1 MAAKTIPLEVLL
13 GNPDKAAPQI
23 SPDGTRLSYI
33 APLEGVLNLW
43 LGAVGGE
50 FEPITHDTDR
60 GIRAYT
66 WCHNKRHLMYLQDKD
81 GDENWHIYTIDL
93 ETSEIIDRTPFDGV
107 QAEVIALRRKYPN
120 DVLIG
125 LNKDN
130 PQLHD
135 VWRLDLET
143 GDLRKVAE
151 NPGFVAWAIDQD
163 LKVRAAVVP
172 QPDGGMQIVV
182 RDTDDGEWRPFVNYG
197 ADDAMIAGP
206 AGFTSDN
213 TGVYVL
219 SSIGVNAARVL
230 LKNIATG
237 EEEVIAED
245 PTYDCVNITLE
256 PVTRKPQ
263 IAWFLKEK
271 VEYLVLDP
279 SIQADLDAIKNI
291 QPGEFGITDRD
302 HADETWLIGFDS
314 DVGPVKYYVYDRKTK
329 TARFLFAHRPELE
342 TYELAPMEPFAFTTR
357 DGFEVHGYAS
367 FPLGRREN
375 LPTVIN
381 VHGGP
386 WARDS
391 WGFDPEAQWLANRG
405 YLCIQINYRGSLGY
419 GKKFINA
426 GDKEWGGKM
435 QDDISDAVRWAI
447 EQGYADPE
455 RVCIYGGS
463 YGGYAAL
470 VGATFTPELY
480 KCAIAMCGPANLKTF
495 IESIPPYWTPM
506 IAMFK
511 TRVGDPQTEED
522 FLWSRSP
529 LSKVDSISLPM
540 LIAHG
545 ANDPRVKLAETEQI
559 TAAMKEKGIDHEL
572 IVFDDEGHG
581 FARPTN
587 RLKFYQ
593 LAENFLANHL

>member
-13 GNPDKAAPQI
+13 GNPDKAGPQI

-33 APLEGVLNLW
+33 APLNGVLNLW
-43 LGAVGGE
+43 LGTVGGE

-60 GIRAYT
+60 GVRAYT
-66 WCHNKRHLMYLQDKD
+66 WCHNNRHLMYLQDKG

-93 ETSEIIDRTPFDGV
+93 ETGEIIDRTPFDGV
-107 QAEVIALRRKYPN
+107 QAEIIAIRRKYPN

-135 VWRLDLET
+135 VWRLNLET
-143 GDLRKVAE
+143 GDLTKVAE
-151 NPGFVAWAIDQD
+151 NPGFAAWAIDQD
-163 LKVRAAVVP
+163 LKVRAAVAP
-172 QPDGGMQIVV
+172 QPDGGMQIVM
-182 RDTDDGEWRPFVNYG
+182 RDTEDSEWRPFVNYG
-197 ADDAMIAGP
+197 ADDAIIAGP
-206 AGFTSDN
+206 VGFTGDN
-213 TGVYVL
+213 TGVYIL

-256 PVTRKPQ
+256 PITRKPQ

-279 SIQADLDAIKNI
+279 SIQADIDAIKNV
-291 QPGEFGITDRD
+291 QPGEFGITGRD
-302 HADETWLIGFDS
+302 HADETWLVGFDS
-314 DVGPVKYYVYDRKTK
+314 DVGPVKYYVYDRNTK
-329 TARFLFAHRPELE
+329 RARFLFAHRPELE

-357 DGFEVHGYAS
+357 DGIEVHGYVS

-386 WARDS
+386 WTRDS

-405 YLCIQINYRGSLGY
+405 YLCLQINYRGSIGY
-419 GKKFINA
+419 GKDFVNA

-435 QDDISDAVRWAI
+435 QDDVSDAVRWAI

-455 RVCIYGGS
+455 RICIYGGS

-470 VGATFTPELY
+470 AGATFTPELY
-480 KCAIAMCGPANLKTF
+480 KCAIATCGPANLKTF

-506 IAMFK
+506 IAMVK
-511 TRVGDPQTEED
+511 KRLGDPQTEED

-529 LSKVDSISLPM
+529 LSKVDNITAPM

-545 ANDPRVKLAETEQI
+545 ANDPRVRLAETEQI
-559 TAAMKEKGIDHEL
+559 TAAMKEKGIHHEL

-581 FARPTN
+581 FAKPTN

-593 LAENFLANHL
+593 LAESFLANHL

>member
-13 GNPDKAAPQI
+13 GNPDKAGPQI

-33 APLEGVLNLW
+33 APLEGVLNVW
-43 LGAVGGE
+43 LGTVGGQ
-50 FEPITHDTDR
+50 FEPITRDTDR

-66 WCHNKRHLMYLQDKD
+66 WCHNNRHLMYLQDKA
-81 GDENWHIYTIDL
+81 GDENWHIHTIDL

-107 QAEVIALRRKYPN
+107 QAEIIALRREYPN
-120 DVLIG
+120 EALIG

-135 VWRLDLET
+135 VWRLNLET
-143 GDLRKVAE
+143 GELTKVVQ
-151 NPGFVAWAIDQD
+151 NPGFIAWGIDRE
-163 LKVRAAVVP
+163 LKVRAAVAP
-172 QPDGGMQIVV
+172 QPDGGMLMLV
-182 RDTDDGEWRPFVNYG
+182 RDTEDGEWRPFVNYG
-197 ADDAMIAGP
+197 PEDAIFAGP
-206 AGFTSDN
+206 VGFTGDN
-213 TGVYVL
+213 TGVYIM

-230 LKNIATG
+230 RKNIATG
-237 EEEVIAED
+237 EEEVIAQD

-279 SIQADLDAIKNI
+279 SIQADLDAIKNL
-291 QPGEFGITDRD
+291 QPGEFGIVDRD
-302 HADETWLIGFDS
+302 HADETWLIAFDS
-314 DVGPVKYYVYDRKTK
+314 DVGPVKFYVYDRKTK
-329 TARFLFAHRPELE
+329 TARFLFSHKPDLE
-342 TYELAPMEPFAFTTR
+342 GYPLAPMEPFTFTTR
-357 DGFEVHGYAS
+357 DGLDVHGYTS

-386 WARDS
+386 WSRDS
-391 WGFDPEAQWLANRG
+391 WGFDAEAQWLANRG
-405 YLCIQINYRGSLGY
+405 YLCIQLNFRGSLGY
-419 GKKFINA
+419 GKNFLNA

-435 QDDISDAVRWAI
+435 QDDVSDAVRWAI
-447 EQGYADPE
+447 EQGYADPQ
-455 RVCIYGGS
+455 RICIYGGS

-470 VGATFTPELY
+470 AGATFTPELY
-480 KCAIAMCGPANLKTF
+480 KCVIAMCAPANLKSF

-511 TRVGDPQTEED
+511 KRVGDPQTEEE

-529 LSKVDSISLPM
+529 LSKVDSIVAPM

-545 ANDPRVKLAETEQI
+545 ANDP
-559 TAAMKEKGIDHEL
+559 
-572 IVFDDEGHG
+572 
-581 FARPTN
+581 
-587 RLKFYQ
+587 
-593 LAENFLANHL
+593 

>member
-1 MAAKTIPLEVLL
+1 LATKTIPLEVLL
-13 GNPDKAAPQI
+13 GNPDKAGPQI
-23 SPDGTRLSYI
+23 SPDGQRLTYI

-43 LGAVGGE
+43 LGTVGGA

-66 WCHNKRHLMYLQDKD
+66 WCHNNRHLIYLQDRG
-81 GDENWHIYTIDL
+81 GDENWHVYTIDL

-107 QAEVIALRRKYPN
+107 QAEIIALRRKYPN
-120 DVLIG
+120 EVLIG

-130 PQLHD
+130 PRLHD
-135 VWRLDLET
+135 IWQLNLET
-143 GDLRKVAE
+143 GDLTKVVE
-151 NPGFVAWAIDQD
+151 NPGFVAWGIDQD
-163 LKVRAAVVP
+163 LKVRAAVAP
-172 QPDGGMQIVV
+172 QPDGGVQMLV
-182 RDTDDGEWRPFVNYG
+182 RDADDGEWRPFVNFG
-197 ADDAMIAGP
+197 VEDAIIAGP
-206 AGFTSDN
+206 VGFTGDN
-213 TGVYVL
+213 TGVYIL
-219 SSIGVNAARVL
+219 SSIGVNAARLL
-230 LKNIATG
+230 LKNVATG

-279 SIQADLDAIKNI
+279 SIQADLDVIKNI
-291 QPGEFGITDRD
+291 QSGEFGITGRD
-302 HADETWLIGFDS
+302 HADQTWLIGFDS

-329 TARFLFAHRPELE
+329 SARFLFAHRPELE

-357 DGFEVHGYAS
+357 DALEVHGYVS
-367 FPLGRREN
+367 FPLGRRDN

-391 WGFDPEAQWLANRG
+391 WGFDAEAQWLANRG
-405 YLCIQINYRGSLGY
+405 YLCIQVNYRGSVGY
-419 GKKFINA
+419 GKDFVNA
-426 GDKEWGGKM
+426 GDKEWGGRM
-435 QDDISDAVRWAI
+435 QNDVSDAVRWAV
-447 EQGYADPE
+447 ERGYAD
-455 RVCIYGGS
+455 RQRICIYGGS

-511 TRVGDPQTEED
+511 KRVGDPETEED

-529 LSKVDSISLPM
+529 LSKVDSITAPM

-572 IVFDDEGHG
+572 VVFDDEGHG
-581 FARPTN
+581 FAKPTN
-587 RLKFYQ
+587 RVKFYE
-593 LAENFLANHL
+593 LAESFLANYL